1 MFQKVMELDDK
12 ARRRELGAHYTSE
25 TNILRLIGPLF
36 LDELRAEFDI
46 AKGHQNKLFQF
57 HKKLQT

>member
-36 LDELRAEFDI
+36 LDELRAVFDD
-46 AKGHQNKLFQF
+46 AKGNQNKLFHF